1 MYLCVVWS
9 VEGST
14 DDYQSMT
21 IEKVSE
27 EEHSQVEVH
36 KAGRQTVFEERITRV
51 EETER
56 EVIEEKSIRKLIRNS
71 PSFIRARRS
80 LYNAYACSQNVAI
93 FFTFII
99 DISRCIILIS
109 VISNKNSQ
117 VHYALFLAIPFM
129 TAHFSIV
136 SLFCLSVTFVLLCHV
151 AAVN

>member
-1 MYLCVVWS
+1 

-36 KAGRQTVFEERITRV
+36 KTGRQTVFEERITRV

-71 PSFIRARRS
+71 RSFTRV
-80 LYNAYACSQNVAI
+80 CSVHCVYIHRQNVAI
-93 FFTFII
+93 FFYVYVY
-99 DISRCIILIS
+99 DYYPHSR
-109 VISNKNSQ
+109 
-117 VHYALFLAIPFM
+117 
-129 TAHFSIV
+129 
-136 SLFCLSVTFVLLCHV
+136 HV
-151 AAVN
+151 AY